1 MKPVTIDNLD
11 IKEHIRWAQDR
22 AILDTSFVKEA
33 KEVAAHPEITGT
45 SSIYSSHLEELFDWD
60 KGMHPW
66 ANFSP
71 PHSISLFH
79 KRLFSY
85 RLFPNI
91 SSEEGSEDEDKS
103 AADQEQQQEQ
113 DEQEERALR
122 RAKDL
127 IQHVLALQKSSDQS
141 HSLFEK
147 DKSSILSLLE
157 SIRFIDDM
165 LAQITSRKLQYQ
177 KG

>member
-22 AILDTSFVKEA
+22 AVLDASYVQESKEI
-33 KEVAAHPEITGT
+33 AAHPEITGT
-45 SSIYSSHLEELFDWD
+45 SVIFSSQLEELFAWE
-60 KGMHPW
+60 KGMLPW

-71 PHSISLFH
+71 PSNISLFH

-85 RLFPNI
+85 RLFPHI
-91 SSEEGSEDEDKS
+91 SSEEDEEGES
-103 AADQEQQQEQ
+103 EQQKQ
-113 DEQEERALR
+113 DEEEEKALR
-122 RAKDL
+122 RAKNL
-127 IQHVLALQKSSDQS
+127 IQQVLAIQKTQNQS
-141 HSLFEK
+141 HSIFEK

-165 LAQITSRKLQYQ
+165 LAQISSRKLQYQ

>member
-22 AILDTSFVKEA
+22 AVLDASYVQESKEI
-33 KEVAAHPEITGT
+33 AAHPEITGT
-45 SSIYSSHLEELFDWD
+45 SIIFSSQLEELFAWE
-60 KGMHPW
+60 KGMLPW

-71 PHSISLFH
+71 PHNLSLFH

-85 RLFPNI
+85 RLFPHI
-91 SSEEGSEDEDKS
+91 SSEEDKEKEEGES
-103 AADQEQQQEQ
+103 EQQQQQ
-113 DEQEERALR
+113 DEAEEKALR
-122 RAKDL
+122 RAKNL
-127 IQHVLALQKSSDQS
+127 IRQVLAIQKNHNQS
-141 HSLFEK
+141 HSIFEK

-157 SIRFIDDM
+157 SIRFIDGM
-165 LAQITSRKLQYQ
+165 LAQISSRKLQYQ

>member
-22 AILDTSFVKEA
+22 AVLDTTFVKEA
-33 KEVAAHPEITGT
+33 KEIAAHPEITGT
-45 SSIYSSHLEELFDWD
+45 SAIYSSHLEELFAWE
-60 KGMHPW
+60 KGMLPW

-71 PHSISLFH
+71 PQSISLFH

-91 SSEEGSEDEDKS
+91 SSEEQSEEEDS
-103 AADQEQQQEQ
+103 PNEDQQEQ
-113 DEQEERALR
+113 EEQEERALR

-127 IQHVLALQKSSDQS
+127 IQLVLAYQKSNQRSPT
-141 HSLFEK
+141 LFEK
-147 DKSSILSLLE
+147 DKGSILSLLE
-157 SIRFIDDM
+157 SIRYIDEM

>member
-22 AILDTSFVKEA
+22 AVLDATYVQESKEI
-33 KEVAAHPEITGT
+33 AAHPEITGT
-45 SSIYSSHLEELFDWD
+45 SVIFSSQLEELFAWE
-60 KGMHPW
+60 KGMLPW
-66 ANFSP
+66 ANFFP
-71 PHSISLFH
+71 PHNLSLFH

-85 RLFPNI
+85 RLFPHI
-91 SSEEGSEDEDKS
+91 SSEEDKEDQEDES
-103 AADQEQQQEQ
+103 EQQKQ
-113 DEQEERALR
+113 DETEEKALR

-127 IQHVLALQKSSDQS
+127 IHQVLSIQKSYHQS
-141 HSLFEK
+141 HALFEK

-165 LAQITSRKLQYQ
+165 LAQISSRKLQYQ

>member
-22 AILDTSFVKEA
+22 AVLDAALVQESKEI
-33 KEVAAHPEITGT
+33 AAHPEITGT
-45 SSIYSSHLEELFDWD
+45 SVIFSSQLEELFAWE

-71 PHSISLFH
+71 PINLSLFH

-85 RLFPNI
+85 RLFPHI
-91 SSEEGSEDEDKS
+91 SSEENKEDDDKPSEDPSPEN
-103 AADQEQQQEQ
+103 A
-113 DEQEERALR
+113 EEKVLK
-122 RAKDL
+122 RAKNL
-127 IQHVLALQKSSDQS
+127 IQEVLAIQKNQNPSTSI
-141 HSLFEK
+141 FEK

-165 LAQITSRKLQYQ
+165 LAQISSRKLQYQ